1 MNERQLR
8 HVIGYYR
15 ELFLFEKDNSAGVDK
30 IRQTTETSKYKL
42 FSELTITFEVMKK
55 NSLKVETGAEISSIG
70 NLILISFKA
79 NIAYGNTLFG
89 DIVRKK
95 LFNKLDQF

>member
-1 MNERQLR
+1 
-8 HVIGYYR
+8 
-15 ELFLFEKDNSAGVDK
+15 
-30 IRQTTETSKYKL
+30 
-42 FSELTITFEVMKK
+42 MKK

-70 NLILISFKA
+70 NLILISLKA
-79 NIAYGNTLFG
+79 NIVYGNTLLG